1 MKVRLLSAALLSYA
15 LLAGPAA
22 AAADPARV
30 YYDSTI
36 RSALTGVYAHDG
48 LLFVQVRT
56 PYDEETDTRTKKRLA
71 SIPVAAALLK
81 QWCIERATAA
91 GGRDDAPLAAP
102 GMALVRRLVLR
113 RDPGWEY
120 KDWKMDSPSR
130 EFVWEG
136 DGFHSLCLVFSE
148 KDVVGS
154 IPESF
159 SKPVPD
165 ERWQEALREAVPPAL
180 KGSGALAFADEIGYA
195 EYRDENSPYTKPFS
209 RWDAADA
216 VGLLQADLRR
226 AMTVRP
232 GSRGEDERKDLL
244 ERTARYLAE
253 SPLALGLLE
262 DGRALSVE
270 SVSTNIAERPLS
282 DTFTTN
288 VAVVVTTNA
297 VADPKTETSS
307 VALSQDKSTF
317 ADRHLSWKGLVD
329 VELRTTPCYVV
340 TTQETTTIVRTVAV
354 TCSEVEAKARATP
367 RFESVFLGAGFAGNR
382 VAARTPLGRS
392 AVEFFLRKGKPS
404 EKERKLLSALR
415 ENPGDKEL
423 WNAYGRMLQKGED
436 WIGSTICFRNALS
449 LDPGYEFALANLADS
464 LAALGYRDLSIGTA
478 IVGRSLATDPWC
490 IETTS
495 RILRKEDWK

>member
-15 LLAGPAA
+15 LLAEPAA

-56 PYDEETDTRTKKRLA
+56 PYDDEIDTRTKSRLA

-81 QWCIERATAA
+81 QWCIDRA
-91 GGRDDAPLAAP
+91 GRNESGAEPPP
-102 GMALVRRLVLR
+102 GMSLVRRLVLR
-113 RDPGWEY
+113 RNPGWEY

-130 EFVWEG
+130 EFVWEK

-148 KDVVGS
+148 KDVVDS

-159 SKPVPD
+159 SKPIPD
-165 ERWQEALREAVPPAL
+165 ERWQEALRETVPPVL
-180 KGSGALAFADEIGYA
+180 KSSGALAFADEIGYA
-195 EYRDENSPYTKPFS
+195 EYRDENSAYTKPFS

-232 GSRGEDERKDLL
+232 GNRGEDEYKELL

-253 SPLALGLLE
+253 SPLALGFLE
-262 DGRALSVE
+262 DGKALSVE
-270 SVSTNIAERPLS
+270 SISTNITEKPLS
-282 DTFTTN
+282 TAVRTN
-288 VAVVVTTNA
+288 IVVVVTTNA
-297 VADPKTETSS
+297 IPDPKTETSS
-307 VALSQDKSTF
+307 VALPQARSSF
-317 ADRHLSWKGLVD
+317 ADRHLSWKGLVAVD
-329 VELRTTPCYVV
+329 LRTTPCYVV
-340 TTQETTTIVRTVAV
+340 TTQETTTIVRTIAV
-354 TCSEVEAKARATP
+354 TCSEVEATARATP
-367 RFESVFLGAGFAGNR
+367 RFESVFLGGGFSGNR
-382 VAARTPLGRS
+382 VAPRTPLGQS
-392 AVEFFLRKGKPS
+392 ALEAFLRKGKTS
-404 EKERKLLSALR
+404 EKERQLLSALR

-423 WNAYGRMLQKGED
+423 WNAYGRMLQKGGD
-436 WIGSTICFRNALS
+436 WIGSTICFRSALS
-449 LDPGYEFALANLADS
+449 LDPGYEFALANLSES
-464 LAALGYRDLSIGTA
+464 LAALGCRDLAIGTA